1 MGRNINLVGD
11 RYGRWKV
18 LKRGPNDSS
27 NRNSR
32 WWCQCDCGNKSLVSR
47 TSLSSGDSQ
56 SCGCYGKEMRLKA
69 TTRHGQAT
77 RKTGMTPTY
86 TTWSSMLQR
95 CNNPN
100 NEDYVNYGG
109 RGIKVSK
116 RWQGAEGFIVFFEDM
131 GEKPKGKSIDRIDNN
146 KGYSKS
152 NCRWATPKEQANNRR
167 KRKS

>member
-1 MGRNINLVGD
+1 
-11 RYGRWKV
+11 
-18 LKRGPNDSS
+18 
-27 NRNSR
+27 
-32 WWCQCDCGNKSLVSR
+32 
-47 TSLSSGDSQ
+47 
-56 SCGCYGKEMRLKA
+56 
-69 TTRHGQAT
+69 
-77 RKTGMTPTY
+77 MTPTY